1 MDELTSKM
9 QVMVEEIW
17 HFFQRYWRRSA
28 TGFLLG
34 AVLGFAASTVG
45 RLAGEGLKIG
55 VKFVHSYL
63 WDVAIWPTHGKV
75 TLLFIVAIAALVY
88 VVRSGQFLLRLWR
101 SWWSGLVSGVGAL
114 WFLSAGSAFTWL
126 SLTGKYRSL
135 LLLGVGLLGSVLLWY
150 RDVNAGKAQEATEEA
165 DPDKPIEGADEDIL
179 NRGAVIASIV
189 RAVAGDLVPVLAITG
204 AYGDGKT
211 SVLNLLGK
219 ELESRKDVVWVRFS
233 TWLPMDEKTLVST
246 LLSSVVEKLNAR
258 LFVPRIKKNFV
269 EFTRTLFT
277 VVPRVPASLKELL
290 EKPSQD
296 EQIAELRNNLAKL
309 PLRVVVLLDDLDR
322 MRRGELDT
330 LFKLIRGVP
339 EFPQFSYVCAF
350 HQPALVQALRR
361 DSSEEARAE
370 ATQYLEKFFPDS
382 IPLPQIEDALLA
394 VQFEKRF
401 YGICDRN
408 HLLVDAEERQR
419 FTEDFR
425 TLWQMWLRAYFTNLR
440 RLKLYT
446 NRLNRSLPLV
456 GEEVNLR
463 DFALLELVRMMHALM
478 YEEIYRNARYFMFA
492 PWRFTTWLQI
502 VSPDETEAQKKRNE
516 YFKTLFRELPLPP
529 EGTLLAVLKELF
541 PTVDAY
547 LSGRD
552 VPVSVAQNAKD
563 AELQR
568 RIYHP
573 DFFPR
578 YFLFQ
583 VPQDLFGE
591 RETSAFLAEM
601 NRSSDVAQ
609 GIALFQA
616 QYGKLR
622 EVPMKRW
629 DFVRRVRSAME
640 RLTPVALEALPMAVA
655 RLSDQFEADPL
666 VPVEGTTARSIVFGA
681 ANRLTAAR
689 PAQTILERVIREA
702 VSDRFA
708 TEVLNDCTTK
718 KNRELEDWSKVDG
731 GQLQKAFRERM
742 NAKYGAGG
750 STFFPT
756 SGQADFVPLG
766 RWALC
771 GPEGRKEVEQYLRRE
786 FAERHSN
793 VGNFLVRFFPAEK
806 VHPTEDP
813 RVQNPVG
820 TIRQIYFPAEEL
832 AELIE
837 KYGDSAYSSE
847 DEARAVREFK
857 AEVTRSGV

>member
-1 MDELTSKM
+1 MDELTSKKHAT
-9 QVMVEEIW
+9 VGGIW
-17 HFFQRYWRRSA
+17 HSLRLYWPDSA

-34 AVLGFAASTVG
+34 AVLGFTAGTIKH
-45 RLAGEGLKIG
+45 LAGQGRKIG
-55 VKFVHSYL
+55 VKFIHSHL
-63 WDVAIWPTHGKV
+63 WDVAIWPRHGKV
-75 TLLFIVAIAALVY
+75 ILLFIVAVAALVY
-88 VVRSGQFLLRLWR
+88 GVRSGQFLLRLWR
-101 SWWSGLVSGVGAL
+101 SWWSGLVSGVGVL

-126 SLTGKYRSL
+126 SLTGRYRSL
-135 LLLGVGLLGSVLLWY
+135 LLLSVGLLGSVLLWY
-150 RDVNAGKAQEATEEA
+150 RDVNAGKTQQATEVA
-165 DPDKPIEGADEDIL
+165 DPDKPIEGADQDIL
-179 NRGAVIASIV
+179 NRGAVVASIV

-204 AYGDGKT
+204 AYGDGKS
-211 SVLNLLGK
+211 SVLNLLAK
-219 ELESRKDVVWVRFS
+219 ELESRKDVVFVRFS
-233 TWLPMDEKTLVST
+233 TWLPMDDKTLVST

-277 VVPRVPASLKELL
+277 VVPSVPVSLKELL

-296 EQIAELRNNLAKL
+296 EQIAELRNKLAKL
-309 PLRVVVLLDDLDR
+309 PVRVVVLLDDLDR
-322 MRRGELDT
+322 MQRGELDT

-408 HLLVDAEERQR
+408 HLLVGTEERQQ
-419 FTEDFR
+419 FADDFR
-425 TLWQMWLRAYFTNLR
+425 TLWQMWLRAYFSNLR

-463 DFALLELVRMMHALM
+463 DFVLLELVRMMHPLM

-552 VPVSVAQNAKD
+552 VPTSVAQNAKD

-591 RETSAFLAEM
+591 KETSAFLAEM
-601 NRSSDVAQ
+601 NRSSDVEQ
-609 GIALFQA
+609 GIAMFQA

-640 RLTPVALEALPMAVA
+640 RLTPMALEALPIAVA

-666 VPVEGTTARSIVFGA
+666 IPVEETTARSIVFGA
-681 ANRLTAAR
+681 ANCLKATCPQA
-689 PAQTILERVIREA
+689 ILERVIREA
-702 VSDRFA
+702 SSDRFA

-731 GQLQKAFRERM
+731 GQLQKAFRGRM
-742 NAKYGAGG
+742 NAKYGAGA
-750 STFFPT
+750 STFFPA
-756 SGQADFVPLG
+756 SDQADFVPLG

-786 FAERHSN
+786 FAGRHSN

-806 VHPTEDP
+806 VHPIEDP

-820 TIRQIYFPAEEL
+820 TIRQIYFPPEEL

-837 KYGDSAYSSE
+837 RYGDSAYSSE

-857 AEVTRSGV
+857 EEVAKSSA